1 MPKITKS
8 PIKKTKVKVKKVAAA
23 TKKGTKVIKKITTT
37 ENKANVAIKISKTY
51 IPKDTEKYMCDKHLS
66 FFKIKLTEWKKELV
80 KANNEALYHGSMD
93 DNSVSADIVDQA
105 SSYTDKTVEMK
116 AINRQI
122 KLISKI
128 DQALIRIKDKTFGFC
143 AETAEPIGLKRLMA
157 RPVAHLCIAAQEK
170 HEKDEKVYADD

>member
-1 MPKITKS
+1 MPKVTKS
-8 PIKKTKVKVKKVAAA
+8 PIKKTKKKAEKVSTTIKKPTKAIKNIGPTQAKVKVP
-23 TKKGTKVIKKITTT
+23 
-37 ENKANVAIKISKTY
+37 IKISKTY